1 MEEQEKKQE
10 ELTKE
15 YRTEKGSLKE
25 KQTLERKLNKE
36 KIQKKGNRREKH
48 KTSDQN
54 TSRKIDTCP
63 HVERILAIHVAFNCS
78 NIKLS

>member
-15 YRTEKGSLKE
+15 CRTEKGSLKV

-36 KIQKKGNRREKH
+36 KIQKKGNRREKC
-48 KTSDQN
+48 KTSD
-54 TSRKIDTCP
+54 
-63 HVERILAIHVAFNCS
+63 
-78 NIKLS
+78 